1 MYSWGSIV
9 VMETNRRKLLQL
21 LASAPLLAAL
31 PTTGFAANSAGD
43 QLLLASAADD
53 AQGNHWLIAMNE
65 MGEERLRHRLL
76 DRAHHVAAHPARP
89 LLAVVA
95 RRPGYYIDLV
105 DSDSGELVRRI
116 EPQEGRH
123 FYGHAIFTPDGQGI
137 LATEMDVASGQGRVT
152 LRSVDQ
158 AGAPSRD
165 MSSGGIGPHELLLSP
180 DQRTIIVANG
190 GILTDGRD
198 KLNIETMQPSLTYID
213 LESGEITEQRFL
225 AEQDHQLSIRHMDV
239 NARGEVIIALQYQGD
254 LADDKALVALHRP
267 GQAIKLLRAP
277 DAVNREMAQY
287 CGSARFDSS
296 GRIAAVSAPRGD
308 LITFWDMETDSF
320 LTSMRASDGC
330 GLAATPEAGSFIAST
345 GRGRCY
351 ALYPLEDYR
360 EPMMLPPGLSSLSW
374 DNHMAIK
381 TLTS

>member
-1 MYSWGSIV
+1 
-9 VMETNRRKLLQL
+9 METNRRKLLQL
-21 LASAPLLAAL
+21 LAGAPLLAAL
-31 PTTGFAANSAGD
+31 PTPAFATSSTGD
-43 QLLLASAADD
+43 QLLIASAADD

-65 MGEERLRHRLL
+65 MGEERLRHPLP
-76 DRAHHVAAHPARP
+76 DRAHHVAAHPNRP

-105 DSDSGELVRRI
+105 ASDTGELVRRI

-123 FYGHAIFTPDGQGI
+123 FYGHAIFTPDGQGL

-152 LRSVDQ
+152 LRSLDQ
-158 AGAPSRD
+158 AGAPSKD
-165 MSSGGIGPHELLLSP
+165 MSSGGIGPHELLLAP
-180 DQRTIIVANG
+180 DQRTLIVANG

-198 KLNIETMQPSLTYID
+198 KLNIETMQPSLAYID

-239 NARGEVIIALQYQGD
+239 NALGEVIIALQYQGD
-254 LADDKALVALHRP
+254 LDDDKALVALHRR
-267 GQAIKLLRAP
+267 GQQIKLLRAP
-277 DAVNREMAQY
+277 DAVNREMTQY
-287 CGSARFDSS
+287 CGSARFDNS
-296 GRIAAVSAPRGD
+296 GRIAAVSAPRGN

-320 LTSMRASDGC
+320 LTSMRATDGC
-330 GLAATPEAGSFIAST
+330 GLAATSEDASFIAST
-345 GRGRCY
+345 GRGNCY

-360 EPMMLPPGLSSLSW
+360 EAMMLPPGLSSLAW

-381 TLTS
+381 ALTS